1 MQDEI
6 SSANPS
12 LQLLEQHGLGGLI
25 PGGRNAAAPPQP
37 QPAAAGNKGAKEPSP
52 RANPVVNR
60 RKPAPKNFHARRQV
74 SLRFFFSPLL
84 ILQAFLGF
92 LREIGRSYDQLGCDE
107 VEFVETVVE
116 LIF

>member
-25 PGGRNAAAPPQP
+25 PGGRNAAAQPPP
-37 QPAAAGNKGAKEPSP
+37 PPLAAAGNNKGAKQEASP

-60 RKPAPKNFHARRQV
+60 RKHPHVNLPCTSLSFPLVV
-74 SLRFFFSPLL
+74 SLRH
-84 ILQAFLGF
+84 
-92 LREIGRSYDQLGCDE
+92 YY
-107 VEFVETVVE
+107 
-116 LIF
+116 

>member
-25 PGGRNAAAPPQP
+25 PGGRNAAAPAPP
-37 QPAAAGNKGAKEPSP
+37 PPPAAAGNKGAKEPSP

-60 RKPAPKNFHARRQV
+60 RKHPHVNFPCTSLSFPLVV
-74 SLRFFFSPLL
+74 SLRH
-84 ILQAFLGF
+84 
-92 LREIGRSYDQLGCDE
+92 YY
-107 VEFVETVVE
+107 
-116 LIF
+116 